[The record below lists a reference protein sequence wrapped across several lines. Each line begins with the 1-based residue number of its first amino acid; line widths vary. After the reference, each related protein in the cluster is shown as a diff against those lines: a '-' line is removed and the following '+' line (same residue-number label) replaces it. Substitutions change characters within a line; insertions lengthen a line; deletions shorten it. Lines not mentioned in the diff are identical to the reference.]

1 MSCIETERLILKPY
15 AETDAEA
22 LHALW
27 TSPGVRRY
35 LFDNEVIPIDFV
47 RAEIESNARSF
58 EMNGWGQW
66 KVLLKAG
73 EHLAGFCG
81 FREFHDPPQLE
92 LLFGL
97 GEPWWGR
104 GLAGEMASAV
114 IALGF
119 HRWGFERIQGSTDTP
134 NEASI
139 RVMEKLGM
147 REIRR
152 ETTNG
157 LDTTYFEIQP
167 AQFNARGLRLVCNGE
182 PLVFNA

>member
-1 MSCIETERLILKPY
+1 MPRIETERLFLEPY
-15 AETDAEA
+15 AETDLDAI
-22 LHALW
+22 HALW

-35 LFDNEVIPIDFV
+35 LFDNEIIPVDFV

-58 EMNGWGQW
+58 EQYGWGQW
-66 KVLLKAG
+66 KAVLKDG
-73 EHLAGFCG
+73 ESLAGFCG
-81 FREFHDPPQLE
+81 FREFHEPPQLE
-92 LLFGL
+92 LLFGV

-104 GLAGEMASAV
+104 GLAVEMARAM

-119 HRWGFERIQGSTDTP
+119 SLWGFERVQGSTDTP

-152 ETTNG
+152 EVTNG
-157 LDTTYFEIQP
+157 LDTAYFEITP
-167 AQFNARGLRLVCNGE
+167 PEFNAGDQTLNYDGE
-182 PLVFNA
+182 PLRFGS